1 MLPVPSRRT
10 DEDYRRIV
18 KREQWTEIEGT
29 WSKKVPFAREFSIEL
44 TIKTLLRDE
53 GSKIFKIEVVP
64 TAVLADAWSC
74 LMMGAEFAQ
83 LPEAQGACEEIAKRA
98 LRHIA

>member
-10 DEDYRRIV
+10 DEDYCRIV

-64 TAVLADAWSC
+64 SAVLAGAWS
-74 LMMGAEFAQ
+74 
-83 LPEAQGACEEIAKRA
+83 RA
-98 LRHIA
+98 